1 MPCGEKN
8 RRSGNARTARAG
20 SFFEAIGRFVDVFL
34 WFVATSVLA
43 VRYVFRDPRFDY
55 RLLIVGA
62 LLPDAVDAVFGGAR
76 VLHTLTASVA
86 LMTLIMVVTRRG
98 SVLRRRLLPL
108 AIGFFMHLVF
118 DGAFANTDVF
128 WWPFTGTSFGGA
140 RLPVAERGALNVV
153 LEAIGAAG
161 IVWIVRRHG
170 LRDRNARRRFFATGE
185 LVEVG

>member
-1 MPCGEKN
+1 
-8 RRSGNARTARAG
+8 ARTARAG
-20 SFFEAIGRFVDVFL
+20 SSSEAIGRFVGVFL
-34 WFVATSVLA
+34 WFVATSILA

-62 LLPDAVDAVFGGAR
+62 LLPDAVDVVFGGAR

-86 LMTLIMVVTRRG
+86 LLTLIMVATKRG
-98 SVLRRRLLPL
+98 STRRRRLLPF

-128 WWPFTGTSFGGA
+128 WWPFTGTSFEGA
-140 RLPVAERGALNVV
+140 RLPVAERGALNLLLEVV
-153 LEAIGAAG
+153 GAAG
-161 IVWIVRRHG
+161 VAWIVRRHG
-170 LRDRNARRRFFATGE
+170 LTNRDARRRFLATGE

>member
-1 MPCGEKN
+1 M
-8 RRSGNARTARAG
+8 
-20 SFFEAIGRFVDVFL
+20 FL

-62 LLPDAVDAVFGGAR
+62 LLPDAVDVVFGGAR

-86 LMTLIMVVTRRG
+86 LLTLIMVVTKRG
-98 SVLRRRLLPL
+98 SARRRRLLPF

-128 WWPFTGTSFGGA
+128 WWPFTGSSFGGA
-140 RLPVAERGALNVV
+140 RLPVAERGLVNVV
-153 LEAIGAAG
+153 LELAG
-161 IVWIVRRHG
+161 VVGIAWIVRRHG
-170 LRDRNARRRFFATGE
+170 LTNGSARREFVATGK